1 MHPSALTN
9 GKLFFDTYASGLQG
23 ATVVDI
29 GAQNVNGSLR
39 DVMPAH
45 LRYIGVDFVKA
56 NGVDVVL
63 DDPYKLPFD
72 DASIDI
78 VVTSSCLE
86 HSEMFWV
93 TFLEILR
100 VLRPQGLLYMNVPSN
115 GDFHRYPVDCW
126 RFYPDS
132 GNALVTWARRN
143 GLQPRLLES
152 FVSEQEVEV
161 WNDYVAVFVKDE
173 QHAAAYP
180 ARMIERKRDYTN
192 GMVAGSSEL
201 LQPRP
206 ETEDQTNVLYRFL
219 LRRRRRQHQAQM
231 ARRQGK
237 AAG

>member
-9 GKLFFDTYASGLQG
+9 GKLFFETYAAKLDG

-45 LRYIGVDFVKA
+45 LRYIGVDFIEA
-56 NGVDVVL
+56 SGVDVVL
-63 DDPYKLPFD
+63 EDPYKLPFD

-143 GLQPRLLES
+143 GLQPRLLEC
-152 FVSEQEVEV
+152 FVAEQEVEV

-173 QHAAAYP
+173 QFAAAHT
-180 ARMIERKRDYTN
+180 ARMIDRKQDFTN

-201 LQPRP
+201 LKPRS

-219 LRRRRRQHQAQM
+219 LRRRRKQHLA
-231 ARRQGK
+231 ALAKGK
-237 AAG
+237 PAG

>member
-9 GKLFFDTYASGLQG
+9 GKLFFDTYASTLEG

-45 LRYIGVDFVKA
+45 LRYVGVDFVKA
-56 NGVDVVL
+56 AGVDVVL
-63 DDPYKLPFD
+63 DDPYTLPFAD
-72 DASIDI
+72 ESVDI

-86 HSEMFWV
+86 HSEMFWL

-100 VLRPQGLLYMNVPSN
+100 VIRPKGLLYMNVPSN

-132 GNALVTWARRN
+132 GNALVTWAKRN
-143 GLQPRLLES
+143 GLRPQLLES
-152 FVSEQEVEV
+152 FVSEQYVDL

-173 QHAAAYP
+173 QHAASHP
-180 ARMIERKRDYTN
+180 ARMVDAKSDFTN
-192 GMVAGSSEL
+192 GMVAGKTDL
-201 LQPRP
+201 LRPRA
-206 ETEDQTNVLYRFL
+206 ETEDQTNPLYRFQL
-219 LRRRRRQHQAQM
+219 KRRRKTYRNAL
-231 ARRQGK
+231 ARSGRPF
-237 AAG
+237 